1 MTNDTRDLISFD
13 TLFIAGVQAI
23 KPVGSR
29 ATCSVYSDEADYD
42 NLVLCGD
49 LSHAVRVLGREGFST
64 ESMLKPEYTKMP
76 NFVSMRRGMLNLII
90 TQEKQFYEKFVLATH
105 VARSLDLLNKE
116 HRICLFQAILYG
128 NTYLVHRHALDTN
141 QAG

>member
-13 TLFIAGVQAI
+13 TLFSAKVQSI

-29 ATCSVYSDEADYD
+29 VTCSQYSDEADYD
-42 NLVLCGD
+42 HLVLCEKLD
-49 LSHAVRVLGREGFST
+49 HAVTIFQREGFATNSSL
-64 ESMLKPEYTKMP
+64 EIKYVRMPE
-76 NFVSMRRGMLNLII
+76 FVSMRRGMLNLLI
-90 TQEKQFYEKFVLATH
+90 TEEQQFFDKFMLATH
-105 VARSLDLLNKE
+105 VAKTLDILDKQ

-128 NTYLVHRHALDTN
+128 NPYQIPSHALDTD